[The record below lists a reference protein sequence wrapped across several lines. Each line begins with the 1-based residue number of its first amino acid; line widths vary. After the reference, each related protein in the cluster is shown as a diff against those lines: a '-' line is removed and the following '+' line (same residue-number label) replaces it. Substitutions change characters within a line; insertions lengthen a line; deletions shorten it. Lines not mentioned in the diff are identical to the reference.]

1 MTNPSITLGNEKGP
15 AINWPPPLGFE
26 FELALGLQPIIRPLP
41 REGYE
46 FWVRFVLNQYS
57 DVGAIIN

>member
-1 MTNPSITLGNEKGP
+1 LGNEKGP
-15 AINWPPPLGFE
+15 AINWPLPLGFE